1 MSKDY
6 LKIRIYSTKDAR
18 EAILGQMADNLNAS
32 FEIPEDPQAGVSFS
46 GDSRQLFDLLG
57 CSETDHI
64 GPDSH
69 NVYFGR
75 DDYISKWKD
84 FPERKFGDIVRL
96 ELLIE
101 CKVDWYGN
109 AVDLD
114 IEEVVNLLLNV
125 LKGISC
131 AVDVYDC
138 STGCPKY
145 DSPLF
150 HNGQTN
156 ELAQVKFSPDDLR
169 HANKKGFAYGKHLIN
184 GYRANAVAALCSRL
198 LFGKC
203 DHVDPPYFASLVA
216 DNDVEKITAIV
227 EDPDYAF
234 IEDYIEWDKLF
245 KKGHFDGAMTILRL
259 KDVKRTMKQPGLL
272 LAHFVALDDIDS
284 VEVILDKVSI
294 GKRSKTGICKELRKY
309 PDNASKQLVIDR
321 LELPEEEARY
331 DDPNLRDPLEPVKP
345 CAGYFEAETQYLG
358 VRVTLKDGTVL
369 KDGTID
375 YWQYIGIKAT
385 KQRNEAR
392 QKLFGLCKTGN
403 DVVRALCVMFPTST
417 EWVKTV
423 KTANRP
429 LEKEAFCGLLGD
441 VARGLKAV
449 ESVDQIDNIV
459 ALGRTYGPDFSVT
472 TDIDPQLDTFYEPTC
487 FDDGGV
493 SGWSAIDMYDDFT
506 ENAWDLKWDFI
517 TGECVY
523 DKG

>member
-1 MSKDY
+1 MSKEY
-6 LKIRIYSTKDAR
+6 LTIRIYSTKDAR
-18 EAILGQMADNLNAS
+18 EAILGQMADNLNATFQMDDGKYKRQVEFS
-32 FEIPEDPQAGVSFS
+32 CNNPQLCNILGSSGADQEGIESEVTLYGEDLLSEFS
-46 GDSRQLFDLLG
+46 GRFWSCHEQ
-57 CSETDHI
+57 
-64 GPDSH
+64 
-69 NVYFGR
+69 
-75 DDYISKWKD
+75 
-84 FPERKFGDIVRL
+84 FGDVVRL
-96 ELLIE
+96 NIGIATE
-101 CKVDWYGN
+101 CDYYGN
-109 AVDLD
+109 LISAD
-114 IEEVVNLLLNV
+114 IEKFIRPFCNV
-125 LKGISC
+125 LKGVSC
-131 AVDVYDC
+131 VIDINDGFGNIDPFFYDGG
-138 STGCPKY
+138 TG
-145 DSPLF
+145 
-150 HNGQTN
+150 
-156 ELAQVKFSPDDLR
+156 ELTQVKFSPEDLR
-169 HANKKGFAYGKHLIN
+169 HKDTEGFTFIRTSFIFEWRQAV
-184 GYRANAVAALCSRL
+184 VAALCSRL

-203 DHVDPPYFASLVA
+203 DHVDPAYFASLVV
-216 DNDVEKITAIV
+216 DNDVEKITDA
-227 EDPDYAF
+227 AK
-234 IEDYIEWDKLF
+234 KLNADNLLSCIDLYELY
-245 KKGHFDGAMTILRL
+245 KKGHFDGVATVLRVTPD
-259 KDVKRTMKQPGLL
+259 KQPIKQPGLL

-358 VRVTLKDGTVL
+358 VRVTLKNGTVL

-375 YWQYIGIKAT
+375 YWQYIGVKAT

-506 ENAWDLKWDFI
+506 ENAWDLKWDFT